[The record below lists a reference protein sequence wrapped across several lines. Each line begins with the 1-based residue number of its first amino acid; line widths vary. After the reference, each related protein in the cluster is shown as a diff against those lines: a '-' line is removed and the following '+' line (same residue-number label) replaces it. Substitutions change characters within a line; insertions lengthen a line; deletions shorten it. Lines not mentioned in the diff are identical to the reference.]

1 MAILSPTTR
10 LMSVDFPTLG
20 LPMMPMKPDLN
31 TDVSFVYST
40 RGATHTTPGV
50 FLQSDLK

>member
-1 MAILSPTTR
+1 
-10 LMSVDFPTLG
+10 MSVDFPTLG

-31 TDVSFVYST
+31 TDISFIYST
-40 RGATHTTPGV
+40 CEAIHTMSAV